1 LKVIKEWP
9 YREMSIA
16 SAVEEALDGSDD
28 RRGELET
35 LQASARLNGEVLG
48 RLVEVLAKTGIL
60 SPRTSSTFSAI
71 PIRSSIN

>member
-1 LKVIKEWP
+1 LEVIKEWP

-48 RLVEVLAKTGIL
+48 RLVEVLAKTGTLSAPDVQHIL
-60 SPRTSSTFSAI
+60 GYPYKVVG
-71 PIRSSIN
+71 

>member
-48 RLVEVLAKTGIL
+48 RLVEVLAKTGTVSDPDVQHIL
-60 SPRTSSTFSAI
+60 GYPYKVVD
-71 PIRSSIN
+71 

>member
-48 RLVEVLAKTGIL
+48 RLVEVLAKTGTLSAPDVQHIL
-60 SPRTSSTFSAI
+60 GYPYKVVD
-71 PIRSSIN
+71 

>member
-48 RLVEVLAKTGIL
+48 RLVEVLAKTGTLSAPDVQHIL
-60 SPRTSSTFSAI
+60 GNPYKVVD
-71 PIRSSIN
+71 

>member
-1 LKVIKEWP
+1 MKVIKEWP

-48 RLVEVLAKTGIL
+48 RLVEVLAKTGTLSAPDVQHIL
-60 SPRTSSTFSAI
+60 GNPYKVVD
-71 PIRSSIN
+71 

>member
-16 SAVEEALDGSDD
+16 SAVEEALDGSDG

-48 RLVEVLAKTGIL
+48 RLVEVLAKTGTLSAPDVQHIL
-60 SPRTSSTFSAI
+60 GYPSKVVD
-71 PIRSSIN
+71 

>member
-1 LKVIKEWP
+1 LEVIKEWP
-9 YREMSIA
+9 YLEMSIA

-48 RLVEVLAKTGIL
+48 RLVEVLAKTGTLSAPDVQHIL
-60 SPRTSSTFSAI
+60 GYP
-71 PIRSSIN
+71 

>member
-1 LKVIKEWP
+1 LEVIKEWP
-9 YREMSIA
+9 YLEMSIA

-48 RLVEVLAKTGIL
+48 RLVEVLAKTGTLSAPDVQHIL
-60 SPRTSSTFSAI
+60 LSL
-71 PIRSSIN
+71 

>member
-48 RLVEVLAKTGIL
+48 RLVEVLAKTGTL
-60 SPRTSSTFSAI
+60 SPPDVQHI
-71 PIRSSIN
+71 LGYPYKVVD

>member
-28 RRGELET
+28 RRGELEP

-48 RLVEVLAKTGIL
+48 RLVEVLAKTGTVSAPDVQHIL
-60 SPRTSSTFSAI
+60 GYPYKVVD
-71 PIRSSIN
+71 

>member
-1 LKVIKEWP
+1 MKVIKEWP

-48 RLVEVLAKTGIL
+48 RLVEVLAKTGTLSAPDVQHIL
-60 SPRTSSTFSAI
+60 GYPYKVVD
-71 PIRSSIN
+71 

>member
-48 RLVEVLAKTGIL
+48 RLVEVLAKTGTLSAPDVHHIL
-60 SPRTSSTFSAI
+60 GYPYKVVD
-71 PIRSSIN
+71 

>member
-1 LKVIKEWP
+1 MALP
-9 YREMSIA
+9 A

-48 RLVEVLAKTGIL
+48 RLVEVLAKTGTLSAPDVQHIL
-60 SPRTSSTFSAI
+60 LSL
-71 PIRSSIN
+71 

>member
-48 RLVEVLAKTGIL
+48 RLVEVLAICGRPPSRKDVG
-60 SPRTSSTFSAI
+60 
-71 PIRSSIN
+71 

>member
-1 LKVIKEWP
+1 MKVIKEWP

-48 RLVEVLAKTGIL
+48 RLVEVLAKSGTLSAQDVQHIL
-60 SPRTSSTFSAI
+60 GYPYKVVD
-71 PIRSSIN
+71 